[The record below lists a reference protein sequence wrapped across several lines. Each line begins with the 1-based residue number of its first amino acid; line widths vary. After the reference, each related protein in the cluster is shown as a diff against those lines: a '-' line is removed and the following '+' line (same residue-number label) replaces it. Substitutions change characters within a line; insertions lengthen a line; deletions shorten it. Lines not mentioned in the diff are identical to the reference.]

1 MISQI
6 RIQNYKSHG
15 DVTFGNVGRFNLLL
29 GLNNSGKSSV
39 LEAVFYALIAENPKA
54 GFEML
59 NAARGVLAD
68 EYVWISVF
76 HHLDTTKKIAIA
88 LQNQD
93 TTTALRILPL
103 IGTKVVQD
111 SAGVI
116 SANVARDQ
124 PDGLQFE
131 YASGTETTTHRI
143 SSRNGHGEREKNK
156 TFIENAKAIL
166 VPARVHFDSLV
177 QARRYSALK
186 AKQRH
191 TQIVKAL
198 RTIEPRLRNVEVL
211 ATQAGVELFAD
222 VQGESQMIPLSWMG
236 EGMLRILS
244 LASAVASAEGGVVL
258 IDEIENGIHYTAMQ
272 PVWATIMKLAVQ
284 LNVQIFAV
292 THSDEMIQAALD
304 AAGPLENEL
313 RAYRCDLVDGATKV
327 TEYDAA
333 LLKAAEESD
342 QEVR

>member
-76 HHLDTTKKIAIA
+76 HHLDTTKKITIA

-93 TTTALRILPL
+93 ATTTLRILPL
-103 IGTKVVQD
+103 VGAKVIQD
-111 SAGVI
+111 VSGGASAGL
-116 SANVARDQ
+116 ARGQ

-131 YASGTETTTHRI
+131 YASGTETVAHKVTAWRG
-143 SSRNGHGEREKNK
+143 RGEEAKNK
-156 TFIENAKAIL
+156 NFIESSPVL
-166 VPARVHFDSLV
+166 FVPARAHFDSLAA
-177 QARRYSALK
+177 ARRFSALK
-186 AKQRH
+186 AKRRH
-191 TQIVKAL
+191 DQVIEAL
-198 RTIEPRLRNVEVL
+198 RTLEPRLTNLEVL
-211 ATQAGVELFAD
+211 ATKAGTELAGE
-222 VQGESQMIPLSWMG
+222 VQGEQQMIPLSWMG